1 MTTISRPR
9 NNLRRVLMTLGVVI
23 WLAGCSRADG
33 KNVQDSHMTQSKMT
47 LWQAIDALAQQV
59 PFSKAKVEHALST
72 RLTETDEEG
81 NDVFQFFKSTPVT
94 LTDGVVI
101 KNVDLRVK
109 RQGAHPGFMV
119 LELGGQC
126 VGLDAVRGR
135 YSHLEITDVPRG
147 RSLDEATTHSAQLP
161 WGQLSFGFEERNPA
175 CLASVSFKPK
185 KQN

>member
-1 MTTISRPR
+1 
-9 NNLRRVLMTLGVVI
+9 
-23 WLAGCSRADG
+23 
-33 KNVQDSHMTQSKMT
+33 MTQSKMT

-59 PFSKAKVEHALST
+59 PFSKTKVEHALST

-135 YSHLEITDVPRG
+135 YDHLEIVDVPRG
-147 RSLDEATTHSAQLP
+147 RSLDESTTHAEKLP
-161 WGQLSFGFEERNPA
+161 WGELAFGFLERNPG
-175 CLASVSFKPK
+175 CLAFVAFDPK